1 MKKNPLV
8 ESKWPPLDAHQWWTC
23 PIIYQVHN
31 LAVVK
36 LNSGKSRVYNNI
48 GLVVK
53 QVNVSRVFIVTK
65 QFFSLFELD
74 RMLSDTPSTWNGCAA
89 ASCKLFVF
97 SGGRPPSTSP
107 KSFHFLHRPPFA
119 IQILARARA
128 RDIFFKKF
136 QRVTLFS
143 FILHDPLIR
152 HGSRDSISAN
162 GASSVT
168 KIADKTR
175 PSVPADVPEAEILL
189 DTKQKEWKQQETG
202 PHLPLLVSFNLSIKR
217 PASVFQQQ
225 SSSSEIRFGQLFCVS
240 ILFPPKKLQLF
251 NFDISLIP

>member
-31 LAVVK
+31 RVVVK

-53 QVNVSRVFIVTK
+53 QVNVRRVFIVTK

-97 SGGRPPSTSP
+97 LWRTTPVDVTE
-107 KSFHFLHRPPFA
+107 KFSFSSSAA
-119 IQILARARA
+119 ICNSNFGARARGT
-128 RDIFFKKF
+128 FFSKTSNVSRSFLSFSTIHWLGTDHVTPF
-136 QRVTLFS
+136 QPMERVLWLKLRTK
-143 FILHDPLIR
+143 
-152 HGSRDSISAN
+152 HGR
-162 GASSVT
+162 
-168 KIADKTR
+168 
-175 PSVPADVPEAEILL
+175 
-189 DTKQKEWKQQETG
+189 
-202 PHLPLLVSFNLSIKR
+202 
-217 PASVFQQQ
+217 VFQLMFQKRRFCWTQ
-225 SSSSEIRFGQLFCVS
+225 NKKNESSRRRARTCRFWSALTCQ
-240 ILFPPKKLQLF
+240 
-251 NFDISLIP
+251 

>member
-31 LAVVK
+31 RVVVK

-53 QVNVSRVFIVTK
+53 QVNVRRVFIVTK

-89 ASCKLFVF
+89 ASCQLFVF

-107 KSFHFLHRPPFA
+107 KSFHRPPFA

-128 RDIFFKKF
+128 GHFQKIPTCHALFFHSP
-136 QRVTLFS
+136 RST
-143 FILHDPLIR
+143 D
-152 HGSRDSISAN
+152 
-162 GASSVT
+162 
-168 KIADKTR
+168 
-175 PSVPADVPEAEILL
+175 
-189 DTKQKEWKQQETG
+189 
-202 PHLPLLVSFNLSIKR
+202 
-217 PASVFQQQ
+217 
-225 SSSSEIRFGQLFCVS
+225 
-240 ILFPPKKLQLF
+240 
-251 NFDISLIP
+251 

>member
-31 LAVVK
+31 RVVVK

-53 QVNVSRVFIVTK
+53 QVNVRRVFIVTK

-89 ASCKLFVF
+89 ASCQLFVF
-97 SGGRPPSTSP
+97 CGGRPPSTSP
-107 KSFHFLHRPPFA
+107 KSFRLLHRPPFA
-119 IQILARARA
+119 IQILARAR
-128 RDIFFKKF
+128 DIFKKF